1 MSPTYVHIVSRGAHG
16 EVGNN
21 IYERLREAHREV
33 WFGSDGSGLMKST
46 LIRSSFFT
54 EEQRKRWDS
63 VGHRAAREDL
73 TTSMD
78 LFAAGCLYGHGP
90 LLSRLPTDPAA
101 LTAQLESGHRLTL
114 HRIGELMGEAVVP
127 DALGRALYQVASELP
142 GAEVLRAATD
152 ELGRNGHGLARD
164 ERGERVELI
173 FAPDSPELLGNR
185 SVLIDPDANY
195 APPGAVV
202 GWTSYVSREV
212 VDSLPPGT
220 PPIPGPPC
228 RPPGSGRGTLIE
240 PWFLLSTG
248 YFTDLA
254 PQLESWLTN
263 GVITKAQYDALKE
276 QSES

>member
-16 EVGNN
+16 EIGNN

-54 EEQRKRWDS
+54 EEQRKRWES
-63 VGHRAAREDL
+63 VRHRAAREDL
-73 TTSMD
+73 TTSVD

-101 LTAQLESGHRLTL
+101 LAAKLESGRRLTL

-127 DALGRALYQVASELP
+127 DALGRALYQVARELP
-142 GAEVLRAATD
+142 GAEVLATATD
-152 ELGRNGHGLARD
+152 ELGRNGHGITRD

-195 APPGAVV
+195 APVGAVV
-202 GWTSYVSREV
+202 GWTSYESREV
-212 VDSLPPGT
+212 VDSLPTGT
-220 PPIPGPPC
+220 PPIPEPPC

-240 PWFLLSTG
+240 PRFLLSTG

-254 PQLESWLTN
+254 PQLENWLTN
-263 GVITKAQYDALKE
+263 GVITKAQYNAFKE
-276 QSES
+276 QAES